1 MREKTVQIELTTDEI
16 VAISGA
22 VLISKQAAYGYPL
35 DEMALQI
42 VKYKHEELKSVS
54 IKMSNVLRFIKMGKV
69 GI

>member
-22 VLISKQAAYGYPL
+22 ILIAKQAAFGYEL
-35 DEMALQI
+35 DEMGLQI
-42 VKYKHEELKSVS
+42 VNDKQEELKSVS
-54 IKMSNVLRFIKMGKV
+54 IKMSNVLRFIKMGRV